1 MSLAGRYL
9 AMTLGVAVA
18 AFALGRLTAPTQP
31 PAAPHDLAGAIQASL
46 SEGDTLER
54 VGRTMTLLESLEP
67 EDVPGVLAVYE
78 RMMMTIDPPEL
89 SAFFNAWARIDPDG
103 AIEHALAFPRRSMLK
118 ERKIGVRAALAG
130 WAYADPSKARV
141 AAEEIAEKN
150 APLREQVWA
159 GLVEGWVRAD
169 LDTEGL
175 ATFLANL
182 RPRQHGEGA
191 VYVAVRELVRTGGA
205 EAALDWVDTIVRDP
219 FQEEKFNRVVFEA
232 GVSEAAASDPAR
244 TGAWLLEHAE
254 AGYAAGAPLIVAKR
268 WGRADGAAAL
278 EWLGAYPAGE
288 SRDEAVREAYLAWWT
303 SDWESAE
310 AWLGSNAQ
318 SALHDPAREVW
329 VERLIGWEPAKA
341 LAGCEL
347 ILDVDR
353 RQRCLLSGVRKW
365 YGKDAVAAEEWL
377 QTSPLD
383 EEVRNR
389 VRKTAGKLGSSSRR
403 RRPGSGPS

>member
-1 MSLAGRYL
+1 
-9 AMTLGVAVA
+9 MTLGVAVA
-18 AFALGRLTAPTQP
+18 AFALGRLTAPTQS
-31 PAAPHDLAGAIQASL
+31 PAAPHDLARAIQASL
-46 SEGDTLER
+46 GERDTLER
-54 VGRTMTLLESLEP
+54 VRRTTTLLESLEP

-191 VYVAVRELVRTGGA
+191 VDVAVCELVRTGGA
-205 EAALDWVDTIVRDP
+205 EAALDWADTIVSDP
-219 FQEEKFNRVVFEA
+219 FQEAKFRRVVFESS
-232 GVSEAAASDPAR
+232 VREAAASDPAR
-244 TGAWLLEHAE
+244 TGAWVLEHAE
-254 AGYAAGAPLIVAKR
+254 AKHAANAPVIVAKR

-288 SRDEAVREAYLAWWT
+288 SRDEAIREAYLAWWT
-303 SDWESAE
+303 ADWDSAE
-310 AWLGSNAQ
+310 AWMESTSQ
-318 SALHDPAREVW
+318 SAFHDPAREVW
-329 VERLIGWEPAKA
+329 VDQLLAWEPAKA
-341 LAGCEL
+341 LAGCER
-347 ILDVDR
+347 ILDVAR
-353 RQRCLLSGVRKW
+353 RQRCLVSGARKW
-365 YGKDAVAAEEWL
+365 YARDALAAEEWL

-383 EEVRNR
+383 EGVRNR
-389 VRKTAGKLGSSSRR
+389 VRKTAGKLGSSARR
-403 RRPGSGPS
+403 RRPGGGPR